1 MPNSRSTNLYPKPV
15 VGHTDQTLAVG
26 NSAVSFGAFS
36 ANCKYVVLDVQVADV
51 RVTYDGSAPDNT
63 QDSGT
68 ANGHILFAG
77 RSYTWAV
84 ETARAAKFIENTT
97 TDAVIHASEFTD

>member
-15 VGHTDQTLAVG
+15 TGHTDQKLDVA

-84 ETARAAKFIENTT
+84 ETARAARFIENTT

>member
-1 MPNSRSTNLYPKPV
+1 MPNTRSTNLYPKPV
-15 VGHTDQTLAVG
+15 TGHTDQTLAVG
-26 NSAVSFGAFS
+26 NAVVPFGSFS

-51 RVTYDGSAPDNT
+51 RVTYDGSNPDNT

-84 ETARAAKFIENTT
+84 ETARAAKFIENST
-97 TDAVIHASEFTD
+97 TDAVIQASEFTD

>member
-15 VGHTDQTLAVG
+15 AGHTDQTLAVG
-26 NSAVSFGAFS
+26 NSVVSFGSFS

-84 ETARAAKFIENTT
+84 ETARAARFIENTT